1 MNNAWPIT
9 GPINHVWALVDQ
21 QAVVEATTLQPPTR
35 TCSRTI
41 QGSCR
46 KLRRPQHAKVTATTI
61 IIGKKHVLKKYD
73 QFALKILA
81 AFGEVYNLGVKV
93 RNMKMDLTF
102 MALGFGSGN
111 EH

>member
-21 QAVVEATTLQPPTR
+21 QAVAEATTLQPPTR

-46 KLRRPQHAKVTATTI
+46 KLRRPQHAKVTATTTI
-61 IIGKKHVLKKYD
+61 IATTVAIMV
-73 QFALKILA
+73 
-81 AFGEVYNLGVKV
+81 
-93 RNMKMDLTF
+93 DLHQQPQVGR
-102 MALGFGSGN
+102 L
-111 EH
+111 